1 MVFDASKIVDVT
13 QVRRGVYP
21 MRDTGVARDMSRDLS
36 GVTILVVV
44 FD

>member
-1 MVFDASKIVDVT
+1 MVFDTSKIVDVT
-13 QVRRGVYP
+13 QFRRGVYP

-36 GVTILVVV
+36 RVTILVVI